1 MNPETMRYTLVLVL
15 FSSQAVAAPR
25 ARDLGIPFELG
36 KPGPLNAITDVPGL
50 EVGQVTLVEG
60 TSVRTGVT
68 VVLPRG
74 KGDAG
79 RKRCFSGFFS
89 LNGNGDMTGTHWL
102 EETGLLDGPVAI
114 TNTNSLGVVRDA
126 VIQWAARKWGPNEV
140 WSLPVVAETW
150 DGHLNDIYG
159 NHVKAEH
166 LFAAI
171 EGARGGPVEEGGVGG
186 GTGMICYEFKGG
198 IGTSSRRL
206 DAKEGG
212 YTLGVLVQAN
222 FGRRRQLLIAGIPV
236 GLELTEDRAYSD
248 EDGSV
253 IVVVATDAPVL
264 PHQLKGLA
272 RRGALGLARTGTTA
286 RQSSGDLL
294 VALSTANEEAG
305 ATKGTPSLVALPNE
319 RIDPLFEAAVAA
331 TEEAVINA
339 LVAGRTMIGVDGHRV
354 VGLPHDKLREILR
367 RKGRLRPA
375 P

>member
-1 MNPETMRYTLVLVL
+1 MSREPMRALAAVVL
-15 FSSQAVAAPR
+15 FSSPAAAAPR

-36 KPGPLNAITDVPGL
+36 IPGPLNTITDVPGV

-60 TSVRTGVT
+60 KAVRTGVT

-74 KGDAG
+74 SGDAG
-79 RKRCFSGFFS
+79 RKRCFGGFFS

-114 TNTNSLGVVRDA
+114 TNTNSVGVVRDA
-126 VIQWAARKWGPNEV
+126 VIQWAARKWGPKEL

-159 NHVKAEH
+159 NHVKGEH

-171 EGARGGPVEEGGVGG
+171 ERARGGAVEEGGVGG
-186 GTGMICYEFKGG
+186 GTGMICYEYKGG

-206 DAKEGG
+206 EGRDGG

-222 FGRRRQLLIAGIPV
+222 FGRRSQLLIAGIPV
-236 GLELTEDRAYSD
+236 GRELTEDRVYDD

-294 VALSTANEEAG
+294 VAFSTANEDAG
-305 ATKGTPSLVALPNE
+305 ETTGTPRLVSLPNE
-319 RIDPLFEAAVAA
+319 RLDPLYEAAVAA

-339 LVAGRTMIGVDGHRV
+339 LVAGRAMTGIDGHRV
-354 VGLPHDKLREILR
+354 VGLPHDKVREILR
-367 RKGRLRPA
+367 RHGRLRTD
-375 P
+375 